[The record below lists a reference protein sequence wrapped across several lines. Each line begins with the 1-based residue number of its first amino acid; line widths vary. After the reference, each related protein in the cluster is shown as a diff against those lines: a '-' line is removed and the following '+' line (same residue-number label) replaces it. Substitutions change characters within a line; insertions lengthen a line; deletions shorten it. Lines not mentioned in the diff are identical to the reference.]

1 MIELLATITIMAS
14 SIFLFGY
21 WFRYSCLLIVSA
33 RTSKDYAA
41 SLVHAN
47 GLRFPEVQSSLR
59 DNADTN
65 LDRLRDSLDRDYA
78 LIRGLMKQFSSD
90 SPLEERILAINYSV
104 TGAWYRV
111 SSQFS
116 PRAARQ
122 ALEEMSMV
130 VAHMANS
137 VGECAASA
145 A

>member
-33 RTSKDYAA
+33 KTCKDYAA
-41 SLVHAN
+41 SLVQSN
-47 GLRFPEVQSSLR
+47 GLKFPEVQSLLR
-59 DNADTN
+59 DNAETN
-65 LDRLRDSLDRDYA
+65 LDQLRDSLDRDYA
-78 LIRGLMKQFSSD
+78 LVRGLMKQVSID
-90 SPLEERILAINYSV
+90 SPLEERILALNYRV
-104 TGAWYRV
+104 MGAWYRV
-111 SSQFS
+111 SAQFS
-116 PRAARQ
+116 VRAARQ